1 MNKTIQELMEKA
13 IRDQF
18 MPYEDIYREKCRKT
32 LNQFLDTGF
41 MSIKPFEQVDDQI
54 ILGMEQRS
62 IDDFASISD
71 FTAGSQYFC
80 RILCYEKNENRIYEK
95 ETAHGKISQDYTVFL
110 VRPLKGNNLF
120 SIKRTQ
126 LLYGNDL
133 FDGTIKGHF
142 NGPETFG
149 KYIGTV
155 NGNENSPFIDFQLPN
170 KILESYCFNTVSRFN
185 KTEICRRL
193 LDVDG
198 LNNRDL
204 CKLVRA
210 EILKA
215 QAFAL
220 YLCINYP
227 SITIQSYWSNQN
239 ILNQIN
245 YRVWKD
251 EFEKSCKAAF
261 EAKLRDIETQL
272 KELDLTYEKVSK

>member
-1 MNKTIQELMEKA
+1 MNKTINDFMEKA
-13 IRDQF
+13 IRAQF
-18 MPYEDIYREKCRKT
+18 MPHEDIYREKCRET
-32 LNQFLDTGF
+32 LNLFLDTGF
-41 MSIKPFEQVDDQI
+41 MTIKPFDQDDEQI
-54 ILGMEQRS
+54 IQGIEQRS
-62 IDDFASISD
+62 TDGFANISD

-80 RILCYEKNENRIYEK
+80 RLLCYEKTKDLVYEN
-95 ETAHGKISQDYTVFL
+95 GKISQDYTVFL
-110 VRPLKGNNLF
+110 VRPLKGSNSF

-133 FDGTIKGHF
+133 FDGTIRGRF

-155 NGNENSPFIDFQLPN
+155 DGNDYIDFQLPN
-170 KILESYCFNTVSRFN
+170 KILESYCFNTVSRFH

-198 LNNRDL
+198 MSNRDL
-204 CKLVRA
+204 CELVRT

-220 YLCINYP
+220 NYIINFP
-227 SITIQSYWSNQN
+227 SITIKPYGSNFGG
-239 ILNQIN
+239 IN
-245 YRVWKD
+245 KINFEVWMD

-261 EAKLRDIETQL
+261 EERLRDVEAKLN
-272 KELDLTYEKVSK
+272 ELGIDYERVS